1 MAFPDMLSVQY
12 TQRRQA
18 IVQVMPV
25 ATQAVRLFV
34 HPQHSRLGPVTM
46 FARCNLN
53 TYADLKTAYLDLQL

>member
-1 MAFPDMLSVQY
+1 MAFPDMLSVQK

-18 IVQVMPV
+18 IVQVM
-25 ATQAVRLFV
+25 AAKARLFV
-34 HPQHSRLGPVTM
+34 QTQQSHLGIPATM